1 MEKLIAR
8 WSYWLGMAC
17 LVIAVIWRVVDIF
30 RSWSSSSAATSGQ
43 PVGHVAFLHASIL
56 FLVATIATAC
66 YAWLNSQKS

>member
-17 LVIAVIWRVVDIF
+17 LVIAVVWKIVNVF
-30 RSWSSSSAATSGQ
+30 RSWHSSAAAGG
-43 PVGHVAFLHASIL
+43 PLGHVAFMHGSIL

-66 YAWLNSQKS
+66 YVWVNSQKP